1 MKNKKYRKQFTEE
14 ADQHDRWLVS
24 YADFITLL
32 FAFFVVMYASSSL
45 NASKYEKLSTSMG
58 AAFNSKQE
66 PKKIVAL
73 PPLLTTTP
81 QEIPAANPIVLLPN
95 EDEKNALLVKIEKLE
110 QATTMLE
117 LAVNDSQKVHNA
129 LEEKISETDSEKQ
142 KLVLLLEE
150 NNQKMT
156 ELRSLNRVMAS
167 GTSARTALLEN
178 IQRSL
183 YAQGIQIEIDTRNGI
198 LRLPETLLF
207 DSGKAE
213 FRPGGAKALRIVA
226 TNLSKILSCYTH
238 QSNRTSDADQ
248 CSTTDNNTNQRIES
262 VLIEGH
268 TDSQPISNSIF
279 KDNWDLSVG
288 RAKNTYLEL
297 TKDAPMLEKLENSR
311 EQPLLSFSAY
321 AGRRP
326 ITDNSTDAERRKNRR
341 IDIRFIM
348 APPALTN
355 DMQSMDQIV
364 KTD

>member
-1 MKNKKYRKQFTEE
+1 M
-14 ADQHDRWLVS
+14 
-24 YADFITLL
+24 
-32 FAFFVVMYASSSL
+32 
-45 NASKYEKLSTSMG
+45 
-58 AAFNSKQE
+58 
-66 PKKIVAL
+66 
-73 PPLLTTTP
+73 
-81 QEIPAANPIVLLPN
+81 
-95 EDEKNALLVKIEKLE
+95 
-110 QATTMLE
+110 MLE

-129 LEEKISETDSEKQ
+129 LEEKISESDTEKQ

-150 NNQKMT
+150 NNQKIT
-156 ELRSLNRVMAS
+156 ELKSLNRDMAG

-213 FRPGGAKALRIVA
+213 FRQGGAKALRIVA
-226 TNLSKILSCYTH
+226 TNLSTILSCYTH
-238 QSNRTSDADQ
+238 QSNRTADANK

-268 TDSQPISNSIF
+268 TDSQPISNSTF

-348 APPALTN
+348 APPTLAT
-355 DMQSMDQIV
+355 DMQGLDQIV
-364 KTD
+364 QKD